1 MNNMIICYGAIFLEA
16 VLIVFMLAKI
26 YDAYSR
32 IEILSSLFKDL
43 RDDYMRVF
51 DYWQK
56 SIDNSDE
63 ICNITKNIIDKNE
76 ELLARLGDKEK
87 KKNG

>member
-1 MNNMIICYGAIFLEA
+1 MNSIVLYLAIFTEA
-16 VLIVFMLAKI
+16 VLIVFILAKVH
-26 YDAYSR
+26 DAYSE

-76 ELLARLGDKEK
+76 ELLARLGDEEK